1 MSHPEP
7 PIIPPASSGGQVVS
21 PPKELNLQQQRV
33 RAAYMFLLPM
43 LVMLAVVAAWPL
55 FRSIAFSFT
64 DATAD
69 TIFNG
74 QSQWVGFE
82 NYLERRVRSNGEVR
96 WRGVLVDG
104 DWWNA
109 VWNTVR
115 FSIISVTLETFF
127 GLLVALVLNANFK
140 GRGLVR
146 AAILIPWAIP
156 TVVSA
161 RMWGWMLND
170 QFGIINAILLTL
182 GLIDQPIA
190 WTASADTAMVA
201 VLIVDVWKTTPFM
214 ALLIL
219 AGLQMIPR
227 DMYEAAKI
235 DGIHPVRVFFR
246 VTLPLLK
253 PAVMVAVIFRALDAL
268 RIFDLI
274 YLLTPQSDA
283 TVTMSV
289 LSYRELQQFGDYGE
303 GSAMSTLLFL
313 IITLF
318 VLLYIKLGRVD
329 LSGEKH

>member
-1 MSHPEP
+1 M
-7 PIIPPASSGGQVVS
+7 ASTDIKAPGTGG
-21 PPKELNLQQQRV
+21 KRELNLQQQRV
-33 RAAYMFLLPM
+33 RAAYTFLVPM
-43 LVMLAVVAAWPL
+43 LIMLALVAAWPL
-55 FRSIAFSFT
+55 FRSISFSFT

-74 QSQWVGFE
+74 QSEWIGFD
-82 NYLERRVRSNGEVR
+82 NYLERRVRSNGDVR

-115 FSIISVTLETFF
+115 FSVVSVSLEAIL
-127 GLLVALVLNANFK
+127 GLLVALVLNMEFK

-170 QFGIINAILLTL
+170 QFGVINYMMMGV
-182 GLIDQPIA
+182 GLIDKPIA
-190 WTASADTAMVA
+190 WTASSDTAMIA

-214 ALLIL
+214 ALLML

-227 DMYEAAKI
+227 DMYEAAKL
-235 DGIHPVRVFFR
+235 DGIHPVKVFFR
-246 VTLPLLK
+246 VTLPLLR
-253 PAVMVAVIFRALDAL
+253 PAILVAVIFRALDAL

-274 YLLTPQSDA
+274 YLLTPQSDS

-318 VLLYIKLGRVD
+318 VLLYIKLGKVD
-329 LSGEKH
+329 LSGEKS

>member
-1 MSHPEP
+1 M
-7 PIIPPASSGGQVVS
+7 ATTDVT
-21 PPKELNLQQQRV
+21 PPKQGGKRELNLQQQRV
-33 RAAYMFLLPM
+33 RAAYTFLIPM
-43 LVMLAVVAAWPL
+43 LIMLALVAAWPL
-55 FRSIAFSFT
+55 FRSISFSFT
-64 DATAD
+64 DASAD

-74 QSQWVGFE
+74 QSQWVGIE
-82 NYLERRVRSNGEVR
+82 NYLERRVRSNGDVR

-115 FSIISVTLETFF
+115 FSVVSVALETFF

-170 QFGIINAILLTL
+170 QFGIINSMMMSV
-182 GLIDQPIA
+182 GLISQPIA
-190 WTASADTAMVA
+190 WTASADTAMIA

-227 DMYEAAKI
+227 DMYEAAKL
-235 DGIHPVRVFFR
+235 DGVHPVRVFFK
-246 VTLPLLK
+246 VTLPLLR
-253 PAVMVAVIFRALDAL
+253 PAIMVAVIFRALDAL

-289 LSYRELQQFGDYGE
+289 LSYREIQQFGDYGE

-318 VLLYIKLGRVD
+318 VLLYIKLGKLD
-329 LSGEKH
+329 LTGEKS

>member
-1 MSHPEP
+1 M
-7 PIIPPASSGGQVVS
+7 ASTDIKAPGTGG
-21 PPKELNLQQQRV
+21 KRELNLQQQRV
-33 RAAYMFLLPM
+33 RAAYTFLVPM
-43 LVMLAVVAAWPL
+43 LIMLALVAAWPL
-55 FRSIAFSFT
+55 FRSISFSFT

-74 QSQWVGFE
+74 QSEWIGFD
-82 NYLERRVRSNGEVR
+82 NYLERRVRSNGDVR

-115 FSIISVTLETFF
+115 FSVVSVSLEAVL
-127 GLLVALVLNANFK
+127 GLLVALVLNMEFR

-170 QFGIINAILLTL
+170 QFGVINYMMMGV
-182 GLIDQPIA
+182 GLIDKPIA
-190 WTASADTAMVA
+190 WTASSDTAMIA

-214 ALLIL
+214 ALLML

-227 DMYEAAKI
+227 DMYEAAKL
-235 DGIHPVRVFFR
+235 DGIHPVKVFFR
-246 VTLPLLK
+246 VTLPLLR
-253 PAVMVAVIFRALDAL
+253 PAILVAVIFRALDAL

-274 YLLTPQSDA
+274 YLLTPQSDS

-318 VLLYIKLGRVD
+318 VLLYIKLGKVD
-329 LSGEKH
+329 LSGEKS

>member
-1 MSHPEP
+1 MSTLHR
-7 PIIPPASSGGQVVS
+7 ITRGNSAHRH
-21 PPKELNLQQQRV
+21 LNLQQQRV
-33 RAAYMFLLPM
+33 RAATVFLLPM
-43 LVMLAVVAAWPL
+43 LIMLLCVAAWPL
-55 FRSIAFSFT
+55 FRSISISFT

-69 TIFNG
+69 TLFNG
-74 QSQWVGFE
+74 QSQWVGFD
-82 NYLERRVRSNGEVR
+82 NYLERHVRANGDVR
-96 WRGVLVDG
+96 WRGVLVDA

-109 VWNTVR
+109 VWNTIR
-115 FSIISVTLETFF
+115 FSLVSVSLEACF
-127 GLLVALVLNANFK
+127 GLLVALVLHQEFK

-170 QFGIINAILLTL
+170 QFGVINHMMLGL
-182 GLIDQPIA
+182 GLIDRPIA
-190 WTASADTAMVA
+190 WTASSDTAMLA

-227 DMYEAAKI
+227 DMYEAAKL
-235 DGIHPVRVFFR
+235 DGIHPVKVFFR
-246 VTLPLLK
+246 VTLPMLK
-253 PAVMVAVIFRALDAL
+253 PALMVAIIFRALDAL
-268 RIFDLI
+268 RIFDLV

-289 LSYRELQQFGDYGE
+289 LSYRELQQFGDYAE
-303 GSAMSTLLFL
+303 GSAMSTMLFL

-329 LSGEKH
+329 LGGGTH

>member
-1 MSHPEP
+1 MSTSNSDH
-7 PIIPPASSGGQVVS
+7 ATKGLG
-21 PPKELNLQQQRV
+21 KELNLQQQRV
-33 RAAYMFLLPM
+33 RAAYMFLVPM
-43 LVMLAVVAAWPL
+43 LVMLALVAAWPL
-55 FRSIAFSFT
+55 FRSISFSFT
-64 DATAD
+64 DATSN

-74 QSQWVGFE
+74 EANWVGFD
-82 NYLERRVRSNGEVR
+82 NYLERRVRANGEVR

-109 VWNTVR
+109 VWNTIR
-115 FSIISVTLETFF
+115 FSFVSVTLEAFF
-127 GLLVALVLNANFK
+127 GLLVALVLNMEFK
-140 GRGLVR
+140 GRGFVR

-170 QFGIINAILLTL
+170 QFGIINHMMMGV

-190 WTASADTAMVA
+190 WTASSDTAMVA

-219 AGLQMIPR
+219 AGLQLIPR
-227 DMYEAAKI
+227 DMYEAAKL
-235 DGIHPVRVFFR
+235 DGVHPVRVFFK
-246 VTLPLLK
+246 VTLPLLR
-253 PAVMVAVIFRALDAL
+253 PAIMVAVIFRALDAL

-289 LSYRELQQFGDYGE
+289 LSYREIQQFGDYGE
-303 GSAMSTLLFL
+303 GSAMSTLLFV

-318 VLLYIKLGRVD
+318 VLLYIKFGKLD
-329 LSGEKH
+329 LTGGKG

>member
-1 MSHPEP
+1 MSHPDTT
-7 PIIPPASSGGQVVS
+7 PAPTARYGSGGR
-21 PPKELNLQQQRV
+21 ELNLQQQRV
-33 RAAYMFLLPM
+33 RAAYMFLVPM
-43 LVMLAVVAAWPL
+43 LVMLALVAAWPL
-55 FRSIAFSFT
+55 FRSISFSFT
-64 DATAD
+64 DATAN

-74 QSQWVGFE
+74 QSEWVGFE

-115 FSIISVTLETFF
+115 FSFVSVALETFL
-127 GLLVALVLNANFK
+127 GLLVALVLNMEFK

-170 QFGIINAILLTL
+170 QFGIINYLMLGL
-182 GLIDQPIA
+182 GLIDRPIA
-190 WTASADTAMVA
+190 WTASADTAMIA

-227 DMYEAAKI
+227 DMYEAAKL
-235 DGIHPVRVFFR
+235 DGIHPVRVFFK
-246 VTLPLLK
+246 VTLPLLR
-253 PAVMVAVIFRALDAL
+253 PAIMVAVIFRALDAL

-318 VLLYIKLGRVD
+318 VLLYIWLGRVD
-329 LSGEKH
+329 LTGEKR

>member
-1 MSHPEP
+1 MSTTKT
-7 PIIPPASSGGQVVS
+7 IASEKRAGR
-21 PPKELNLQQQRV
+21 ELNLQQQRV
-33 RAAYMFLLPM
+33 RAAYTFLVPM
-43 LVMLAVVAAWPL
+43 IVMLALVAAWPL
-55 FRSIAFSFT
+55 FRSISFSFT
-64 DATAD
+64 DATSN

-74 QSQWVGFE
+74 QAEWVGFD
-82 NYLERRVRSNGEVR
+82 NYIERRVRENGDVR
-96 WRGVLVDG
+96 WRGVLVDK

-115 FSIISVTLETFF
+115 FSVVSVALETFF
-127 GLLVALVLNANFK
+127 GLLVALVLNMEFK

-170 QFGIINAILLTL
+170 QFGIINYMLMGI
-182 GLIDQPIA
+182 GLISAPIA
-190 WTASADTAMVA
+190 WTASADTAMIA

-227 DMYEAAKI
+227 DMYEAAKL
-235 DGIHPVRVFFR
+235 DGIHPVKVFFK
-246 VTLPLLK
+246 VTLPMLR
-253 PAVMVAVIFRALDAL
+253 PAILVAVIFRALDAL

-289 LSYRELQQFGDYGE
+289 LSYREIQQFGDYGE

-318 VLLYIKLGRVD
+318 VLLYLKLGRVD
-329 LSGEKH
+329 LTGDKT

>member
-1 MSHPEP
+1 M
-7 PIIPPASSGGQVVS
+7 AVS
-21 PPKELNLQQQRV
+21 EDIKAPPKRRELNLQEQRV
-33 RAAYMFLLPM
+33 RAACVFLVPM
-43 LVMLAVVAAWPL
+43 LVMLLIVAAWPL
-55 FRSIAFSFT
+55 FRSISFSFT
-64 DATAD
+64 DATAN

-82 NYLERRVRSNGEVR
+82 NYVEKRVRSNGDIR
-96 WRGVLVDG
+96 WRGVLLDD

-115 FSIISVTLETFF
+115 FSVVSVSLETLF
-127 GLLVALVLNANFK
+127 GLLIALALNAQFK

-170 QFGIINAILLTL
+170 QFGIINSIMLGV
-182 GLIDQPIA
+182 GLIDEPIA
-190 WTASADTAMVA
+190 WTASADTAMTA

-227 DMYEAAKI
+227 DMYEAARV
-235 DGIHPVRVFFR
+235 DGVHPVKVFFK

-253 PAVMVAVIFRALDAL
+253 PAIMVAVIFRALDAL

-289 LSYRELQQFGDYGE
+289 LSYREIQQFGDYAE
-303 GSAMSTLLFL
+303 GSAMSTLLF
-313 IITLF
+313 IVISVF
-318 VLLYIKLGRVD
+318 VLLYIKIGKVD
-329 LSGEKH
+329 LAGEKS

>member
-1 MSHPEP
+1 MSSTDVGT
-7 PIIPPASSGGQVVS
+7 ARTARGR
-21 PPKELNLQQQRV
+21 ELNLQQQRV
-33 RAAYMFLLPM
+33 RAAYMFLIPM

-55 FRSIAFSFT
+55 FRSISFSFT
-64 DATAD
+64 DASAN

-74 QSQWVGFE
+74 QSEWIGFE

-96 WRGVLVDG
+96 WRGILADG

-115 FSIISVTLETFF
+115 FSIISVSLETFF
-127 GLLVALVLNANFK
+127 GLLVALVLNAEFK

-170 QFGIINAILLTL
+170 QFGIINHLMMSI

-190 WTASADTAMVA
+190 WTASSDTSMIA

-219 AGLQMIPR
+219 AGLQLIPR

-235 DGIHPVRVFFR
+235 DGVHPVRVFFKI
-246 VTLPLLK
+246 TLPLLR
-253 PAVMVAVIFRALDAL
+253 PAIMVAVIFRALDAL

-289 LSYRELQQFGDYGE
+289 LSYREIQQFGDYGE
-303 GSAMSTLLFL
+303 GSAMSTLLFF

-318 VLLYIKLGRVD
+318 VLLYIKLGKVD
-329 LSGEKH
+329 LSGEKS

>member
-1 MSHPEP
+1 MTTTVA
-7 PIIPPASSGGQVVS
+7 ASTERARGRETG
-21 PPKELNLQQQRV
+21 LQQQRA
-33 RAAYMFLLPM
+33 RAAFWFLAPM
-43 LVMLAVVAAWPL
+43 LVMLALVAAWPL
-55 FRSIAFSFT
+55 FRSIMYSFT
-64 DATAD
+64 DASSN

-74 QSQWVGFE
+74 QSEWVGFD
-82 NYLERRVRSNGEVR
+82 NYLEMRVRDNGDVR
-96 WRGVLVDG
+96 WRGVLADG

-115 FSIISVTLETFF
+115 FSVLSVTLETLL
-127 GLLVALVLNANFK
+127 GLLVALVLNAEFR
-140 GRGLVR
+140 GRGFVR

-156 TVVSA
+156 TIVSA

-170 QFGIINAILLTL
+170 QYGIINSMMIGL
-182 GLIDQPIA
+182 GLIASPIA
-190 WTASADTAMVA
+190 WTARPDTAMIA

-227 DMYEAAKI
+227 DMYESARI
-235 DGIHPVRVFFR
+235 DGIHPIKVFFR

-253 PAVMVAVIFRALDAL
+253 PALMVAVIFRLLDAL

-274 YLLTPQSDA
+274 YVLTPQSDA

-303 GSAMSTLLFL
+303 GSAMSTLLFA
-313 IITLF
+313 IIALF
-318 VLLYIKLGRVD
+318 VALYIWLGKVD
-329 LSGEKH
+329 LSGERSK

>member
-1 MSHPEP
+1 M
-7 PIIPPASSGGQVVS
+7 ASTDIKAPGTGG
-21 PPKELNLQQQRV
+21 KRELNLQQQRV
-33 RAAYMFLLPM
+33 RAAYTFLVPM
-43 LVMLAVVAAWPL
+43 LIMLALVAAWPL
-55 FRSIAFSFT
+55 FRSISFSFT

-74 QSQWVGFE
+74 QSEWIGFD
-82 NYLERRVRSNGEVR
+82 NYLERRVRSNGDVR

-115 FSIISVTLETFF
+115 FSVVSVSLEAIL
-127 GLLVALVLNANFK
+127 GLLVALVLNMEFK

-170 QFGIINAILLTL
+170 QFGVINYMMMGV
-182 GLIDQPIA
+182 GLIDKPIA
-190 WTASADTAMVA
+190 WTASSDTAMIA

-214 ALLIL
+214 ALLML

-227 DMYEAAKI
+227 DMYEAAKL
-235 DGIHPVRVFFR
+235 DGIHPVKVFFR
-246 VTLPLLK
+246 VTLPLRR
-253 PAVMVAVIFRALDAL
+253 PAILVAVIFRALDAL

-274 YLLTPQSDA
+274 YLLTPQSDS

-318 VLLYIKLGRVD
+318 VLLYIKLGKVD
-329 LSGEKH
+329 LSGEKS

>member
-1 MSHPEP
+1 
-7 PIIPPASSGGQVVS
+7 
-21 PPKELNLQQQRV
+21 
-33 RAAYMFLLPM
+33 M
-43 LVMLAVVAAWPL
+43 LVMLALVAAWPL
-55 FRSIAFSFT
+55 FRSIMFSFT
-64 DATAD
+64 DAEAD

-74 QSQWVGFE
+74 QSEWVGFQ
-82 NYLERRVRSNGEVR
+82 NYLEIRVRDNGEIR
-96 WRGVLVDG
+96 YRGVLADA

-115 FSIISVTLETFF
+115 FSVLSVTLETTL
-127 GLLVALVLNANFK
+127 GLLVALVLNAEFR

-156 TVVSA
+156 TIVSA

-170 QFGIINAILLTL
+170 QYGVINSMMLGL
-182 GLIDQPIA
+182 GLINEPIA
-190 WTASADTAMVA
+190 WTARADTSMIA

-227 DMYEAAKI
+227 DMYESARI

-253 PAVMVAVIFRALDAL
+253 PALMVAVIFRLLDAL

-274 YLLTPQSDA
+274 YVLTPQSDA

-303 GSAMSTLLFL
+303 GSAMSTMLFA
-313 IITLF
+313 IIAIF
-318 VLLYIKLGRVD
+318 VALYIWLGRVD
-329 LSGEKH
+329 LSGERSK

>member
-1 MSHPEP
+1 M
-7 PIIPPASSGGQVVS
+7 AT
-21 PPKELNLQQQRV
+21 ELNLQQQRV
-33 RAAYMFLLPM
+33 RAAYLFLAPM
-43 LVMLAVVAAWPL
+43 LIMLLLVAAWPL
-55 FRSIAFSFT
+55 VRSISFSLT
-64 DATAD
+64 DASAD

-74 QSQWVGFE
+74 QSEWVGFE
-82 NYLERRVRSNGEVR
+82 NYLERRVRKNGEVR

-104 DWWNA
+104 DWWNS

-115 FSIISVTLETFF
+115 FSIVSVALETFF
-127 GLLVALVLNANFK
+127 GLLIALVLHAEFR

-170 QFGIINAILLTL
+170 QFGVINYMMIGLNII
-182 GLIDQPIA
+182 DEPIA
-190 WTASADTAMVA
+190 WTASADTAMIA

-227 DMYEAAKI
+227 DMYEAARI
-235 DGIHPVRVFFR
+235 DGINPVKVFFK

-253 PAVMVAVIFRALDAL
+253 PAILVAVIFRALDAL

-283 TVTMSV
+283 TITMSV
-289 LSYRELQQFGDYGE
+289 LSFREIQQFGDYAE
-303 GSAMSTLLFL
+303 GSAMSTLLF
-313 IITLF
+313 IIISVF
-318 VLLYIKLGRVD
+318 VLLYIKFGRLN
-329 LSGEKH
+329 LSGGGNH

>member
-1 MSHPEP
+1 MSIIHPAAKGARP
-7 PIIPPASSGGQVVS
+7 RRQ
-21 PPKELNLQQQRV
+21 LNLQQQRV
-33 RAAYMFLLPM
+33 RAAYTFLLPM
-43 LVMLAVVAAWPL
+43 LIMLALVAAWPL
-55 FRSIAFSFT
+55 FRSISFSFT

-69 TIFNG
+69 TLFNG

-82 NYLERRVRSNGEVR
+82 NYLERRVRANGDVR
-96 WRGVLVDG
+96 WRGVLVDA

-109 VWNTVR
+109 VWNTIR
-115 FSIISVTLETFF
+115 FSIVSVSLEAFF
-127 GLLVALVLNANFK
+127 GLLVALVLNMEFK

-170 QFGIINAILLTL
+170 QFGVINHVMLGI
-182 GLIDQPIA
+182 GLIDRPIA
-190 WTASADTAMVA
+190 WTASSDTAMMA

-227 DMYEAAKI
+227 DMYEAAKL
-235 DGIHPVRVFFR
+235 DGVHPVKVFFR

-253 PAVMVAVIFRALDAL
+253 PALMVAVIFRALDAL
-268 RIFDLI
+268 RIFDLV

-289 LSYRELQQFGDYGE
+289 LSYREIQQFGDYGE
-303 GSAMSTLLFL
+303 GSAMSTLLFV

-329 LSGEKH
+329 LGGGNR

>member
-1 MSHPEP
+1 M
-7 PIIPPASSGGQVVS
+7 AVSGDIKRTA
-21 PPKELNLQQQRV
+21 PKLREMNLQEQRV
-33 RAAYMFLLPM
+33 RAAYLFLVPM
-43 LVMLAVVAAWPL
+43 IVMLLIVAAWPL
-55 FRSIAFSFT
+55 FRSISFSFT
-64 DATAD
+64 DASAN

-74 QSQWVGFE
+74 QYEWVGFE
-82 NYLERRVRSNGEVR
+82 NYVEKRIRSNGEVR
-96 WRGVLVDG
+96 WRGVLLDE

-115 FSIISVTLETFF
+115 FSVVSVTLETIF
-127 GLLVALVLNANFK
+127 GLLIALALNAQFK

-170 QFGIINAILLTL
+170 QFGIINSMMLGV
-182 GLIDQPIA
+182 GLIDKPIA
-190 WTASADTAMVA
+190 WTASADTAMIA

-227 DMYEAAKI
+227 DMYEAARI
-235 DGIHPVRVFFR
+235 DGIHPVKVFFKI
-246 VTLPLLK
+246 TLPLLR
-253 PAVMVAVIFRALDAL
+253 PAIMVAVIFRALDAL

-283 TVTMSV
+283 TMTMSV
-289 LSYRELQQFGDYGE
+289 LSYREIQQFGDYAE
-303 GSAMSTLLFL
+303 GSAMSTLLF
-313 IITLF
+313 IVISVF
-318 VLLYIKLGRVD
+318 VLLYIKICKVD
-329 LSGEKH
+329 LAGEKS

>member
-1 MSHPEP
+1 M
-7 PIIPPASSGGQVVS
+7 ASTDIKAPGTGG
-21 PPKELNLQQQRV
+21 KRELNLQQQRV
-33 RAAYMFLLPM
+33 RAAYTFLVPM
-43 LVMLAVVAAWPL
+43 LIMLALVAAWPL
-55 FRSIAFSFT
+55 FRSISFSFT

-74 QSQWVGFE
+74 QSEWIGFD
-82 NYLERRVRSNGEVR
+82 NYLERRVRSNGDVR

-115 FSIISVTLETFF
+115 FSVVSVSLEAVL
-127 GLLVALVLNANFK
+127 GLLVALVLNMEFR

-161 RMWGWMLND
+161 RMWGWMLNV
-170 QFGIINAILLTL
+170 QFGVINYMMIGV
-182 GLIDQPIA
+182 GLIDKPIA
-190 WTASADTAMVA
+190 WTASSDTAMIA

-214 ALLIL
+214 ALLML

-227 DMYEAAKI
+227 DMYEAAKL
-235 DGIHPVRVFFR
+235 DGIHPVKVFFR
-246 VTLPLLK
+246 VTLPLLR
-253 PAVMVAVIFRALDAL
+253 PAILVAVIFRALDAL

-274 YLLTPQSDA
+274 YLLTPQSDS

-318 VLLYIKLGRVD
+318 VLLYIKLGKVD
-329 LSGEKH
+329 LSGEKS

>member
-1 MSHPEP
+1 M
-7 PIIPPASSGGQVVS
+7 ASTDADTARKGR
-21 PPKELNLQQQRV
+21 ELNLQQQRV
-33 RAAYMFLLPM
+33 RAAYMFLIPM

-55 FRSIAFSFT
+55 FRSISFSFT
-64 DATAD
+64 DASAN

-74 QSQWVGFE
+74 QSEWVGFE
-82 NYLERRVRSNGEVR
+82 NYLEKRVRSNGTVR
-96 WRGVLVDG
+96 WRGILADE

-115 FSIISVTLETFF
+115 FSLVSVGFETLL
-127 GLLVALVLNANFK
+127 GLLVALVLNAEFK

-170 QFGIINAILLTL
+170 QFGIINHMMLSL

-190 WTASADTAMVA
+190 WTASADTAMIA
-201 VLIVDVWKTTPFM
+201 VLIVDIWKTTPFM

-219 AGLQMIPR
+219 AGLQLIPR
-227 DMYEAAKI
+227 DMYEAARI
-235 DGIHPVRVFFR
+235 DGVHQVKVFFKI
-246 VTLPLLK
+246 TLPLLR
-253 PAVMVAVIFRALDAL
+253 PAIMVAVIFRALDAL

-274 YLLTPQSDA
+274 YLLTPQSDS
-283 TVTMSV
+283 TMTMSV
-289 LSYRELQQFGDYGE
+289 LSYREIQQFGDYGE
-303 GSAMSTLLFL
+303 GSAMSTLLFF

-318 VLLYIKLGRVD
+318 VLLYIKIGKVD
-329 LSGEKH
+329 LSGEKS

>member
-1 MSHPEP
+1 MASTDIKTP
-7 PIIPPASSGGQVVS
+7 PTGG
-21 PPKELNLQQQRV
+21 KRELNLQQQRV
-33 RAAYMFLLPM
+33 RAAYTFLVPM
-43 LVMLAVVAAWPL
+43 LIMLALVAAWPL
-55 FRSIAFSFT
+55 FRSISFSFT

-74 QSQWVGFE
+74 QSSWVGFE

-115 FSIISVTLETFF
+115 FSIVSVSLEAVL
-127 GLLVALVLNANFK
+127 GLLVALVLNMEFK

-170 QFGIINAILLTL
+170 QFGVINYMMMGV
-182 GLIDQPIA
+182 GLIDKPIA
-190 WTASADTAMVA
+190 WTASSDTAMIA

-214 ALLIL
+214 ALLML

-227 DMYEAAKI
+227 DMYEAAKL
-235 DGIHPVRVFFR
+235 DGIHPVKVFFR
-246 VTLPLLK
+246 VTLPLLR
-253 PAVMVAVIFRALDAL
+253 PAILVAVIFRALDAL

-274 YLLTPQSDA
+274 YLLTPQSDS

-318 VLLYIKLGRVD
+318 VLMYIKLGKVD
-329 LSGEKH
+329 LSGEKS

>member
-1 MSHPEP
+1 MRGHSAHR
-7 PIIPPASSGGQVVS
+7 Q
-21 PPKELNLQQQRV
+21 LNLQQQRV
-33 RAAYMFLLPM
+33 RAATIFLLPM
-43 LVMLAVVAAWPL
+43 LIMLLCVAAWPL
-55 FRSIAFSFT
+55 FRSISISFT

-69 TIFNG
+69 TLFNG
-74 QSQWVGFE
+74 QSQWVGFD
-82 NYLERRVRSNGEVR
+82 NYLERHVRANGDVR
-96 WRGVLVDG
+96 WRGVLVDP

-109 VWNTVR
+109 VWNTIR
-115 FSIISVTLETFF
+115 FSIVSVSLEACF
-127 GLLVALVLNANFK
+127 GLLVALVLHQEFK

-170 QFGIINAILLTL
+170 QFGVINHMML
-182 GLIDQPIA
+182 GLGLTDRPIA
-190 WTASADTAMVA
+190 WTASSDTAMMA

-227 DMYEAAKI
+227 DMYEAAKL
-235 DGIHPVRVFFR
+235 DGIHPVKVFFR
-246 VTLPLLK
+246 VTLPMLK
-253 PAVMVAVIFRALDAL
+253 PALMVAIIFRALDAL
-268 RIFDLI
+268 RIFDLV

-289 LSYRELQQFGDYGE
+289 LSYRELQQFGDYAE
-303 GSAMSTLLFL
+303 GSAMSTILFL

-329 LSGEKH
+329 LGGGAH

>member
-1 MSHPEP
+1 MSTSEAT
-7 PIIPPASSGGQVVS
+7 ASAQGRGR
-21 PPKELNLQQQRV
+21 ELNLQQQRV
-33 RAAYMFLLPM
+33 RAAYMFLIPM
-43 LVMLAVVAAWPL
+43 LVMLALVAAWPL
-55 FRSIAFSFT
+55 FRSITFSFT
-64 DATAD
+64 DATSN

-115 FSIISVTLETFF
+115 FSFISVTLETLL
-127 GLLVALVLNANFK
+127 GLLVALVLNMEFK

-170 QFGIINAILLTL
+170 QFGIINQMLMGV
-182 GLIDQPIA
+182 GLIDAPIA
-190 WTASADTAMVA
+190 WTASADTAMIA

-227 DMYEAAKI
+227 DMYEAAKL
-235 DGIHPVRVFFR
+235 DGIHPVRVFFK
-246 VTLPLLK
+246 VTLPLLR
-253 PAVMVAVIFRALDAL
+253 PAIMVAVIFRMLDAL

-289 LSYRELQQFGDYGE
+289 LSYREIQQFGDYGE

-313 IITLF
+313 IITVF
-318 VLLYIKLGRVD
+318 VLLYIRLGKVD
-329 LSGEKH
+329 LTGEKS